1 MLIQTSNN
9 GKVLSTNTDQE
20 FIRQV
25 FTSINPLSASGER
38 YGSKYLPRFIEVA
51 ALYPAAEVKIETEN
65 KRVELSLATL
75 IALLQA
81 EVTLTVI
88 RTNLP
93 TGGRGRKPKDVTGG
107 FFQVQPEPKS
117 RGRKPVAK

>member
-1 MLIQTSNN
+1 MLIQTINDN
-9 GKVLSTNTDQE
+9 KVLSTNTDAE
-20 FIRQV
+20 FVRQV

-38 YGSKYLPRFIEVA
+38 YGSKYLPKFQEVQ
-51 ALYPAAEVKIETEN
+51 ALYPAAEIKIETEN

-81 EVTLTVI
+81 EVVLTVI

-107 FFQVQPEPKS
+107 FFALQPVAKS